1 MKQVQGRLDMVS
13 SLWCKDTCSHFRGTC
28 HCILTQ
34 SLTTAQNAA
43 YNIFSAQHI
52 YVIHYGSC
60 SRKPPAFVSS
70 IAYHYDEFRPAVK
83 HGCQEAALSKFLISF
98 ITLGLSIRNIPQG
111 KCCTQDMSKTWLAD
125 SKRPEIGTTVDPWF
139 IQKVT

>member
-13 SLWCKDTCSHFRGTC
+13 SLWCKDTCSHFRSTC

-70 IAYHYDEFRPAVK
+70 IAYHYDEFRPAVILSNMADK
-83 HGCQEAALSKFLISF
+83 KPHCPNFKCLSSPLGYRSATFPKGNAARK
-98 ITLGLSIRNIPQG
+98 TCPKPGLQ
-111 KCCTQDMSKTWLAD
+111 
-125 SKRPEIGTTVDPWF
+125 
-139 IQKVT
+139 IQKGQI